1 MPALNRSDRLAK
13 DLGPLYM
20 KSLAERLTGS
30 AEINNHSLEVLYT
43 HLREVGNERNQAS
56 DDKGRFA
63 ALVQGGEADHDSDH
77 EADRDE
83 VSEEGA
89 HGGWEE
95 GQDGLSEE
103 RDSCRPNEHPPKRAV
118 RRPPYDSPNRWI
130 GWGSLSARR
139 PLPGPPGGRRS

>member
-30 AEINNHSLEVLYT
+30 AEINNGSLEVLYT

-63 ALVQGGEADHDSDH
+63 ALVQGGEADHDSDRK
-77 EADRDE
+77 ADRKE
-83 VSEEGA
+83 VSDGVAFGGA
-89 HGGWEE
+89 HR
-95 GQDGLSEE
+95 GQNGLSE
-103 RDSCRPNEHPPKRAV
+103 
-118 RRPPYDSPNRWI
+118 
-130 GWGSLSARR
+130 
-139 PLPGPPGGRRS
+139 